1 MLTSIASITLIAGL
15 ALVIVGLVGGGI
27 EVKEVKVPQLPI
39 IPRAASILVGVVLI
53 GLVFFDPGLFGPPA
67 PAPSLDT
74 KSTGRPELGTAI
86 TNHLIDVR
94 DVKRVL
100 QHLGMYVGPIN
111 NEPDDAYFQAV
122 ANFQHSRKYCSRWA
136 RWRRDLWKAAG
147 SMARVFRPTAEYSYT
162 SNRAFFYSRTSNG
175 AFFCTSNRI

>member
-111 NEPDDAYFQAV
+111 NEPDDAYFQSAQTFSIREILFKMGSLV
-122 ANFQHSRKYCSRWA
+122 ATLMESCGKHGQGFSTNSRVLLHKQ
-136 RWRRDLWKAAG
+136 
-147 SMARVFRPTAEYSYT
+147 
-162 SNRAFFYSRTSNG
+162 
-175 AFFCTSNRI
+175 